1 MRLLLSVLL
10 VSMLTACSSND
21 ENTSSSGNE
30 STSEEQVSQVNSGD
44 TYSDYIGYWHSN
56 AASRI
61 RHTKVSEIYKDGDNY
76 MINPDVN
83 FDLSINDF
91 SENTQVMLKPSDSK
105 LLAKS
110 ERGDTMELSLS
121 DDGQTLNGQSGGST
135 KSFTRLDK
143 AKADEITAT
152 IKTCVDLYDQF
163 NARSNEL
170 PVGSHEFKPQSEAL
184 NSDFADK
191 FAPYRD
197 LCHVPNGVESEL
209 RMRDIGG

>member
-1 MRLLLSVLL
+1 MRLLLSILF
-10 VSMLTACSSND
+10 VSMLTACSSSD
-21 ENTSSSGNE
+21 ENTSSTNTE
-30 STSEEQVSQVNSGD
+30 ITSKEQVSQVNSGD
-44 TYSDYIGYWHSN
+44 AYSDYIGYWHSN
-56 AASRI
+56 TAPNGG
-61 RHTKVSEIYKDGDNY
+61 HTIVSEVYKDGDSY
-76 MINPDVN
+76 IVNPDIN
-83 FDLSINDF
+83 FDLAS
-91 SENTQVMLKPSDSK
+91 NTTRKNTPVVLTPNNNK
-105 LLAKS
+105 LLAEDDK
-110 ERGDTMELSLS
+110 GNTMELSLS